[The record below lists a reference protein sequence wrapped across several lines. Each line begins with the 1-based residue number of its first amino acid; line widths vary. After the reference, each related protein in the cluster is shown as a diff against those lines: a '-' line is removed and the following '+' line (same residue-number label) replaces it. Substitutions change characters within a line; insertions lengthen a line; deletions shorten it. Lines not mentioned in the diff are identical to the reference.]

1 MWMDEYFQE
10 TLIREQMA
18 EARRVAARQH
28 LLRRATASRPRRRC
42 WTVMQ
47 QLFGAASI
55 PWVKR
60 HIERRALP

>member
-1 MWMDEYFQE
+1 MWTDEYFQE
-10 TLIREQMA
+10 TMIREQMA

-42 WTVMQ
+42 WPFIQ
-47 QLFGAASI
+47 QLVGAAAI
-55 PWVKR
+55 PWLKR